1 MPILVCVAGQPY
13 TMRSHKVFK
22 KHARACK
29 NLVSFFNTLQEHLAR
44 SCTTFLVGNVMSCIL
59 MKHICN
65 ISAHLHVHSLVY
77 RFQLAVEVF
86 DMQSSLLHFF
96 AAGKTKHDTVDDQ
109 IWHC

>member
-1 MPILVCVAGQPY
+1 MGCAYTCVCGW
-13 TMRSHKVFK
+13 TTLL
-22 KHARACK
+22 ACK
-29 NLVSFFNTLQEHLAR
+29 NLVSFFEHLAR
-44 SCTTFLVGNVMSCIL
+44 SYTTLLVGDVMSCIHV
-59 MKHICN
+59 KHICN
-65 ISAHLHVHSLVY
+65 ISAHFHVHSLVF